1 MCVYTLLYAGKRSV
15 LTGGSVRKYLLV
27 TLSHAELTSE
37 RKSLSAEILISRL
50 KDAFICKSIIVSK
63 ENHVSRGGF
72 HYHIGVWNE
81 NASRYTMLSKMR
93 ELFPEFEG
101 NQLNVSPHKGW
112 NSVCKYLLKEDKTPT
127 VWGEESLSQVQDRAR
142 SAESKRRGPD
152 LVKLLR
158 EKESWNEV
166 MCDDNLVKKCMS
178 SYSSV
183 RSTFEDLISLKRNVS
198 CFESAFAFWQSMGKK
213 AVYAYSEL
221 NERYFA
227 LIWLVCNVCLKRHLR
242 QKQLLILGRYE

>member
-127 VWGEESLSQVQDRAR
+127 VWGE
-142 SAESKRRGPD
+142 
-152 LVKLLR
+152 
-158 EKESWNEV
+158 
-166 MCDDNLVKKCMS
+166 
-178 SYSSV
+178 
-183 RSTFEDLISLKRNVS
+183 
-198 CFESAFAFWQSMGKK
+198 
-213 AVYAYSEL
+213 
-221 NERYFA
+221 
-227 LIWLVCNVCLKRHLR
+227 
-242 QKQLLILGRYE
+242 